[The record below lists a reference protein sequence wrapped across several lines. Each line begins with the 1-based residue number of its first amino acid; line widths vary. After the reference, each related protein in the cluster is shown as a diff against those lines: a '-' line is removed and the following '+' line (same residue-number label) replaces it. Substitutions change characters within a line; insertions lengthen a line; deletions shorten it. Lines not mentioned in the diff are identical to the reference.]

1 MSGSTSGSTNGST
14 KLLTVAKIWEITRRL
29 LYQNRWIYLLLMLWP
44 FGMAAILLVPSP
56 KPEIDDVLSVLHQEC
71 LYGLGLVAFTGGAL
85 LGNEQRSRRIAT
97 VLSRAVSRRQYFF
110 ALGSAAW
117 LPLAIYVVS
126 FVVSGT
132 ALFAAID
139 RPLGLLFALALAEL
153 ALGMWTAAAA
163 IFFATWLPMMLAST
177 ASLGLLALLG
187 FAGYEWP
194 GFAPARL
201 FFTLS
206 QGDLEGVARLLHHP
220 GGFLLIVLGA
230 ALLFAAGT
238 AIFERRDLKL
248 KSD

>member
-1 MSGSTSGSTNGST
+1 MKAATI
-14 KLLTVAKIWEITRRL
+14 LKIWEIIRRL

-44 FGMAAILLVPSP
+44 FGMAAILLVPAA
-56 KPEIDDVLSVLHQEC
+56 KPETDDVLSILHQEC
-71 LYGLGLVAFTGGAL
+71 LYGLGLVAFTGSAL
-85 LGNEQRSRRIAT
+85 LGNEQRSRRIAM

-110 ALGSAAW
+110 ALVSAAW
-117 LPLAIYVVS
+117 LPLALYVAS

-139 RPLGLLFALALAEL
+139 RPWALLFALALAQL
-153 ALGMWTAAAA
+153 VLGMWTATAAL
-163 IFFATWLPMMLAST
+163 FFATWLPMMLAST

-187 FAGYEWP
+187 LAGYEWP

-201 FFTLS
+201 LFALT
-206 QGDLEGVARLLHHP
+206 QGDLDAPARMLQHP
-220 GGFLLIVLGA
+220 SGFILIILGA
-230 ALLFAAGT
+230 ALLFAAGS